1 MSCHIAILD
10 LLPIMPTVAYIW
22 SPTLQKAADA
32 LPANLNRSSLVH
44 GLAQSLDLLQV
55 GVAEPLRAVLLP
67 PDPSLATAEELK
79 RYHSPAYV
87 GGFRD
92 DAAHVDYLLG
102 SEGSDASDSSDGPP
116 PTKRLRSEKHG
127 FEHVSLPTPELMQDC
142 PAFPLLHEY
151 SLQVAAATLTACRLL
166 ARGQADITI
175 NWDGGRH
182 HALRSRA
189 SGFCYVADIVL
200 GIMLLTREGKAGP
213 EIPRIRPL
221 RPRVLYL
228 DFDLHYGD
236 GVALAFH
243 SPTSQ
248 LKAKPPQVLT
258 LSVHH
263 SAPAFFPPPSPLS
276 LLPSATTTSPFTLS
290 IPLLAYPSRATYAAI
305 FPSVERIYQ
314 AYKPDYVV
322 LQLGADGLPG
332 DPIGQWGNWSTH
344 GEGSMLWVAEK
355 VKGWGVPLCVLG
367 GGGYKNA
374 DTARAW
380 AGVTAAMVSLSRS
393 S

>member
-1 MSCHIAILD
+1 
-10 LLPIMPTVAYIW
+10 
-22 SPTLQKAADA
+22 
-32 LPANLNRSSLVH
+32 
-44 GLAQSLDLLQV
+44 
-55 GVAEPLRAVLLP
+55 
-67 PDPSLATAEELK
+67 LATADELK

-87 GGFRD
+87 GGFMND
-92 DAAHVDYLLG
+92 SADVDYLLG
-102 SEGSDASDSSDGPP
+102 SEGSDDSSDEPQP
-116 PTKRLRSEKHG
+116 KRVKSEKHG
-127 FEHVSLPTPELMQDC
+127 FEHVSLDLSELMQDC
-142 PAFPLLHEY
+142 PAFSLLPDY

-166 ARGQADITI
+166 ARGQADIAI

-189 SGFCYVADIVL
+189 SGFCYVADVVL
-200 GIMLLTREGKAGP
+200 GIMLLLREGKTKT
-213 EIPRIRPL
+213 RP

-248 LKAKPPQVLT
+248 RKDKGQRKAKPPQVLT

-263 SAPAFFPPPSPLS
+263 SASTFFPPPTPLS
-276 LLPSATTTSPFTLS
+276 LLPAAETTSPFTSS

-332 DPIGQWGNWSTH
+332 DPIGQWGNWSSH
-344 GEGSMLWVAEK
+344 GGGGMLWVAEK
-355 VKGWGVPLCVLG
+355 VKSWGVPLCILG
-367 GGGYKNA
+367 GGGYNNA
-374 DTARAW
+374 DAARAW
-380 AGVTAAMVSLSRS
+380 AGVTAVMVSLR
-393 S
+393 